1 MKNIRGFI
9 RLVTDKD
16 YDEKTHRYTEFVE
29 VALRIKNIS
38 EIIEYM
44 PDDPEYNNTKVGS
57 KIIMTNGDEYLAMD
71 WTIDELFGLIDLA
84 S

>member
-16 YDEKTHRYTEFVE
+16 YDEKAHKFTDSVDVVFK
-29 VALRIKNIS
+29 IKNIS

-44 PDDPEYNNTKVGS
+44 PDDPEYDNTKVGI
-57 KIIMTNGDEYLAMD
+57 KIIMTNGDEYYVMD
-71 WTIDELFGLIDLA
+71 WTLDEILGLIEDA